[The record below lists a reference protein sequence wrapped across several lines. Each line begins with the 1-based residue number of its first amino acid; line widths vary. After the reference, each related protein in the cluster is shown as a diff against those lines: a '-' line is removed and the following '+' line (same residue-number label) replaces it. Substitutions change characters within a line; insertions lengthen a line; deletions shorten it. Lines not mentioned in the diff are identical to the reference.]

1 MPEPTTIILMGS
13 GLLGFA
19 WEGVRRGFVRLK
31 PIVDVATS
39 LVVFAALSPVL
50 LACAVAVRL
59 TSRGPVIYTQSRVGR
74 KGRLFRI
81 YKFRTMRVDAERQTG
96 PVWAAGDHDPRLTP
110 IGGWLRRHHLDE
122 LPQLLNVVRGEMSLV
137 GPRPERSFFV
147 EEFIRELPEYTRR
160 HEVRPGV
167 TGLAQVTNGYD
178 QTPKD
183 VRRKLALDLLYI
195 RRMCWW
201 LDIRILWRTARV
213 ALRGG

>member
-1 MPEPTTIILMGS
+1 VPEPTTIILMGS
-13 GLLGFA
+13 GLLGLA
-19 WEGVRRGFVRLK
+19 WEGVRRGFLRLK

-39 LVVFAALSPVL
+39 LVVFCLLSPVL

-59 TSRGPVIYTQSRVGR
+59 TSRGPVLYTQSRVGR
-74 KGRLFRI
+74 GGRLFRI

-137 GPRPERSFFV
+137 GPRPERPFFV
-147 EEFIRELPEYTRR
+147 EQFVRELPEYMRR
-160 HEVRPGV
+160 HDVRPGI
-167 TGLAQVTNGYD
+167 TGLACLRCRYD
-178 QTPKD
+178 QNMRD
-183 VRRKLALDLLYI
+183 VRRKLAFDLFYI